1 MKMFLGTKKDK
12 KVDQSTFI
20 VRLTKCVT
28 SLISII
34 EQENNLLEKGAISNL
49 EAVILK
55 KVAGLKEFNDIEHDL
70 KEFARTNEIDRADG
84 ALLKL
89 KELFARMEEL
99 NRQNEILLRTNI
111 EVSDKI
117 VEIYKNSRTQDT
129 IRKFGYDS
137 QGSVTA
143 TKNLEKVMPSISLN
157 NKV

>member
-1 MKMFLGTKKDK
+1 MKMFLGPK
-12 KVDQSTFI
+12 KVKQADQNTFV
-20 VRLTKCVT
+20 VRLTKCLS
-28 SLISII
+28 SLISIV
-34 EQENNLLEKGAISNL
+34 EQENNLLEKGAVSNL

-55 KVAGLKEFNDIEHDL
+55 KVDGLKEFNDIDNDL
-70 KEFARTNEIDRADG
+70 KEFSRTNEIDKTDA

-89 KELFARMEEL
+89 KGLFVRMEEL

-143 TKNLEKVMPSISLN
+143 SKNLEKVMPSISLN

>member
-1 MKMFLGTKKDK
+1 MFLGPK
-12 KVDQSTFI
+12 KVKQADQGTFI
-20 VRLTKCVT
+20 VRLTKCLT
-28 SLISII
+28 SLISIV
-34 EQENNLLEKGAISNL
+34 EQENNLLEKGAVSNL

-55 KVAGLKEFNDIEHDL
+55 KVDGLKEFNDIDHDL
-70 KEFARTNEIDRADG
+70 KEFARTNEIDKTDA

-89 KELFARMEEL
+89 KGLFVRMEEL

-143 TKNLEKVMPSISLN
+143 SKNLEKVMPSISLN